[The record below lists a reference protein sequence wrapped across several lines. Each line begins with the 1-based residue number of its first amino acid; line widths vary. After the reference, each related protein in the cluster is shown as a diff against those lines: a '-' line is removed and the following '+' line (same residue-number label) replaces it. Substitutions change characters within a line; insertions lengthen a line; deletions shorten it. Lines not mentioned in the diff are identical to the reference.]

1 MGIRTVTAIPENLP
15 TQSDLP
21 QPERTIAALGHTGTM
36 RVVAALDKFRGSMTA
51 RDAARAIGNACFETG
66 HDVVEIALADGG
78 EGTLEVLGG
87 ANRFT
92 TVTGPLG
99 DPVRA
104 GWRMH
109 RNTAI
114 IEMATASGLALVGG
128 PDGNDPLAA
137 TTTGTGE
144 LIDDAL
150 DAGARQIIVGLGGS
164 ATTDGGLGALGAIHA
179 PARLRRVELLV
190 ACDVDTL
197 FVDAAGVFAPQKGA
211 TPAQVSLLTRRLE
224 QLVQRYRSVYGVDV
238 SALPG
243 AGAAGGLAGGL
254 AAVGGKLVP
263 GFALV
268 ADVVELG
275 AQVEQA
281 DLVITGEGLLD
292 DQSFHGK
299 VVGGVVDMARA
310 AGIPVTIICGAVD
323 HDFDLRLVQDC
334 TVVSLVQR
342 FGEERSWSEPRMCVE
357 AVARELLSG

>member
-1 MGIRTVTAIPENLP
+1 
-15 TQSDLP
+15 
-21 QPERTIAALGHTGTM
+21 M
-36 RVVAALDKFRGSMTA
+36 RVVAAIDKFRGSMTA
-51 RDAARAIGNACFETG
+51 HDAARAIGDACFETG
-66 HDVVEIALADGG
+66 HDAVEIPLADGG

-92 TVTGPLG
+92 TVAGPLG

-114 IEMATASGLALVGG
+114 IEMAAASGLALIGG
-128 PDGNDPLAA
+128 PDHNDPLAA

-150 DAGARQIIVGLGGS
+150 DAGARRIIVGLGGS

-197 FVDAAGVFAPQKGA
+197 FVDAARVFGPQKGA
-211 TPAQVSLLTRRLE
+211 TGAQVAMLTRRLQ
-224 QLVQRYRSVYGVDV
+224 QLVQRYRSLYGVDV
-238 SALPG
+238 SAVPG

-254 AAVGGKLVP
+254 AAVGGQLVP
-263 GFALV
+263 GFTLV
-268 ADVVELG
+268 AEVVDLG
-275 AQVEQA
+275 PQVEQA

-292 DQSFHGK
+292 EQSFHGK

-310 AGIPVTIICGAVD
+310 TNVPVVIICGAVD
-323 HDFDLRLVQDC
+323 DQLDPTMVEGC
-334 TVVSLVQR
+334 TVVSLVER
-342 FGEERSWSEPRMCVE
+342 FGEERSWSEPRTCVE
-357 AVARELLSG
+357 TVVRDLLSE